1 VSKTGLTSI
10 NLGTVSLASVTLSGT
25 LNVSVNGQTP
35 YAVQIFAGTSNEN
48 IGNVYI
54 ASPGANTPWLIRL
67 PPLETPTDVS
77 FRIYI
82 YNSSGSALFTV
93 DNVAAAKG
101 VYNSNVSN
109 IAITYAFPPSTST
122 ALTSDQWTDGE
133 LAAGQEAWYRFQ
145 AASGTDYYVSWNDAW
160 AGTDKT
166 CYLRVT
172 AYTGSGSLVSDW
184 SSYGETQGWTTPK
197 AVSGQSGTIYLQ
209 VRGLE
214 ATYSGTYAVKY
225 SQSSAATISAPTG
238 LSATVSGTSVSLTW
252 NSVSEASYYKV
263 YRSTSSS
270 GSYDQINSSTYGT
283 SYTDSG
289 LSAGTYYYKVSAVS
303 SSGTESSQSGYAS
316 ATVSAETLS
325 PDIDASLFGTWKDN
339 TTGEMLSVTFTST
352 TVTWGGT
359 LGSVLNSTTD
369 AYQGT
374 GYSFVWVAGG
384 GNISYK
390 FSYMGGTPTTI
401 PVYGYTISGN
411 QLALTSSGVTLAT
424 LIKQ

>member
-35 YAVQIFAGTSNEN
+35 YAVQISAGTSNGN

-54 ASPGANTPWLIRL
+54 TSPGANAPWLIRL
-67 PPLETPTDVS
+67 PPLETPADVN

-82 YNSSGSALFTV
+82 IDSNGNQLFTV
-93 DNVAAAKG
+93 NNVAAA
-101 VYNSNVSN
+101 NSVHNQNVGN
-109 IAITYAFPPSTST
+109 IAITYVFPPSSATS
-122 ALTSDQWTDGE
+122 LTSDQWTDGE
-133 LAAGQEAWYRFQ
+133 LTAGQEAWYRFQ
-145 AASGTDYYVSWNDAW
+145 ASGGDYYVSWNDRDAQ
-160 AGTDKT
+160 TDKT
-166 CYLRVT
+166 CDIRVT
-172 AYTGSGSLVSDW
+172 AYTSTGSVVSGW
-184 SSYGETQGWTTPK
+184 SSYGEDTGWATPK
-197 AVSGQSGTIYLQ
+197 AVSGQSGTVYLQ
-209 VRGLE
+209 VKGNSD
-214 ATYSGTYAVKY
+214 TSSGTYAVKY

-252 NSVSEASYYKV
+252 NSVSSASSYKV
-263 YRSTSSS
+263 HRSTSSS
-270 GSYDQINSSTYGT
+270 GGYTHISSPSSA

-316 ATVSAETLS
+316 ATVSGETLT
-325 PDIDASLFGTWKDN
+325 PEIDASLFGTWKDN
-339 TTGEMLSVTFTST
+339 TTGELLSVTFTST

-359 LGSVLNSTTD
+359 LGSSLNTTT
-369 AYQGT
+369 AAFQGT
-374 GYSFVWVAGG
+374 GYSFVWVAGD

-424 LIKQ
+424 LTKE